1 MRPGAHLQRAGVRG
15 APFWTR
21 FVFCNVLEGG
31 ALRSLVTPF
40 CTEVTQQSKHLG
52 TAYAWGQGVL
62 RALVRV
68 HQVDCFGASRGGDQ
82 LQTSAVPISWPW
94 TLKVSCLRGTPKNVS
109 TWGSEARAQHWEC
122 GLSER
127 RSSPSSWCLPLC
139 HSLVS
144 GLLRSVGGVCRSR
157 GCRGGGKSGNGCR
170 G

>member
-68 HQVDCFGASRGGDQ
+68 R
-82 LQTSAVPISWPW
+82 
-94 TLKVSCLRGTPKNVS
+94 LRGR
-109 TWGSEARAQHWEC
+109 ARVRVRVCAFC
-122 GLSER
+122 RDDPPRSLYSCRRACYLFAVGL
-127 RSSPSSWCLPLC
+127 
-139 HSLVS
+139 
-144 GLLRSVGGVCRSR
+144 GLGRQRI
-157 GCRGGGKSGNGCR
+157 
-170 G
+170 